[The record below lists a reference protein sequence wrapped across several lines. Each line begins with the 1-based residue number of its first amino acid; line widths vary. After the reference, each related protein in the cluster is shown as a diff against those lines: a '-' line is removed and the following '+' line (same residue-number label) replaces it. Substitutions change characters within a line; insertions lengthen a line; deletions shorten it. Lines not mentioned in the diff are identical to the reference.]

1 MRLLNNKTLQIL
13 IVNAHGGHAD
23 EWEGSLVKAIE
34 PGLVKDEYNVS
45 DQPFDP
51 LGRMRHLGSRLFSG
65 YWWYADYPR
74 NVTGRPYLADEETGK
89 TLLGVYARKLAKEIR
104 IVKDDTVA
112 PALQAEFLANRENP
126 QL

>member
-34 PGLVKDEYNVS
+34 PGLVKAEYNVN

-65 YWWYADYPR
+65 Y
-74 NVTGRPYLADEETGK
+74 
-89 TLLGVYARKLAKEIR
+89 
-104 IVKDDTVA
+104 
-112 PALQAEFLANRENP
+112 
-126 QL
+126 